1 MLAWLVIWRG
11 NMSEIVSV
19 KNLSRRFVTKR
30 FFRKQEVFSAVRD
43 VSFSVDRGEIVGVV
57 GESGCGK
64 STLARLILRLLEPSA
79 GEIAFEGRDLA
90 SFSKR
95 EMRRLRQKMQMVFQ
109 DPYSAIDP
117 RFTVQ
122 NALLEPYKVQ
132 GLSPGAADKR
142 VAELLNMVGLDA
154 SLARRYPH
162 QLSGGQ
168 KQRVGIARALALNPS
183 LIVLDEPTASLD
195 VSVQAQVINLLD
207 GLRNDLNLTYVFIS
221 HDLNL
226 VRYFCD
232 RTIVMYAGQ
241 IVEVLPKGVPP
252 AHPYTRMLM
261 SSMFEPDPSNRR
273 EISSLTGEAPSG
285 YNLPRGCSFAAR
297 CAQATEMC
305 GRDDPVLQL
314 FDEDHQVACHYFREA
329 NKEFVGA

>member
-1 MLAWLVIWRG
+1 MPAWLVIWRG
-11 NMSEIVSV
+11 DMSEIISV

-43 VSFSVDRGEIVGVV
+43 VTFSVDRGEIIGVV

-79 GEIAFEGRDLA
+79 GEITFEGRDLA
-90 SFSKR
+90 FFSKR

-109 DPYSAIDP
+109 DPYSSIDP

-132 GLSPGAADKR
+132 GLSPGKADKR

-207 GLRNDLNLTYVFIS
+207 GLRNELNLTYIFIS

-232 RTIVMYAGQ
+232 RTIVMYAGR
-241 IVEVLPKGVPP
+241 IVEVLPKDVPP
-252 AHPYTRMLM
+252 THPYARMLM
-261 SSMFEPDPSNRR
+261 SSMFEPDPSSRR

-285 YNLPRGCSFAAR
+285 YNLPLGCSFAAR
-297 CAQATEMC
+297 CTHATEMC
-305 GRDDPVLQL
+305 SRNDPVLQL
-314 FDEDHQVACHYFREA
+314 FDEDHQVACHHAREPNRQIMEA
-329 NKEFVGA
+329 

>member
-1 MLAWLVIWRG
+1 M
-11 NMSEIVSV
+11 NEIVAV
-19 KNLSRRFVTKR
+19 QNLSRRFVTKR
-30 FFRKQEVFSAVRD
+30 FLKKSDVFSAVRD

-64 STLARLILRLLEPSA
+64 STLARLILRLTEPSKGA
-79 GEIAFEGRDLA
+79 VTFEGRDLA

-95 EMRRLRQKMQMVFQ
+95 EMRRLRQKIQMVFQ
-109 DPYSAIDP
+109 DPYSSIDP
-117 RFTVQ
+117 RYTVRQ
-122 NALLEPYKVQ
+122 AVLEPYKVQ
-132 GLSPGAADKR
+132 GISAGDVEKR

-195 VSVQAQVINLLD
+195 VSVQAQIINLLD
-207 GLRNDLNLTYVFIS
+207 RLRRELGLTYIFIS

-232 RTIVMYAGQ
+232 RTIVMYAGR
-241 IVEVLPKGVPP
+241 IVEMLPKHAAPS
-252 AHPYTRMLM
+252 HPYTQMLM
-261 SSMFEPDPSNRR
+261 GSMFEPDPDNRR
-273 EISSLTGEAPSG
+273 EISNLTGEAPSG
-285 YNLPRGCSFAAR
+285 YNLPAGCAFASR
-297 CAQATEMC
+297 CPHVTELC
-305 GRDDPVLQL
+305 ERSDPQIELQQP
-314 FDEDHQVACHYFREA
+314 DHQVACHYARQIA
-329 NKEFVGA
+329 HRQKAA